1 MPNLFL
7 SELTLGWLNLIYFG
21 YSKSYFLT
29 LEKWQSSVCLLNWL
43 QACEIVILGV
53 LLKFGSSEKV
63 STLSKSILV

>member
-1 MPNLFL
+1 MPNLLL

-43 QACEIVILGV
+43 QACEIVILG
-53 LLKFGSSEKV
+53 FGSSEKV
-63 STLSKSILV
+63 SALSKPILV